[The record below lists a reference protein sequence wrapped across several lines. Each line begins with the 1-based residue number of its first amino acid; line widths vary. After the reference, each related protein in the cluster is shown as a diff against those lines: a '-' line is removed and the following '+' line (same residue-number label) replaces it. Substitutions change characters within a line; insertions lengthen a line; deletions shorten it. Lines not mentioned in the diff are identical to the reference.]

1 MNKVEPLMYVL
12 YSLLIG
18 ILLYIVFRFIMGY
31 NDHMSQVSSILI
43 ASICILYFVLLYVYQ
58 KPSSGA
64 LLVLSRPYL

>member
-1 MNKVEPLMYVL
+1 MYVL

-43 ASICILYFVLLYVYQ
+43 ASICILYFVLFYELKAVINDRSLIF
-58 KPSSGA
+58 KN
-64 LLVLSRPYL
+64 

>member
-43 ASICILYFVLLYVYQ
+43 ASICIVYFVVFYELKAIINDRSLIF
-58 KPSSGA
+58 KN
-64 LLVLSRPYL
+64 

>member
-31 NDHMSQVSSILI
+31 NDHLAQVSSILI
-43 ASICILYFVLLYVYQ
+43 ASICIVYFVIFYELKAIINDRSLIF
-58 KPSSGA
+58 KN
-64 LLVLSRPYL
+64 

>member
-43 ASICILYFVLLYVYQ
+43 ASICIIYFVVFYELKAIINDRSLIF
-58 KPSSGA
+58 KN
-64 LLVLSRPYL
+64 

>member
-43 ASICILYFVLLYVYQ
+43 ASICILYFVLFYELKAVINDRSLIF
-58 KPSSGA
+58 KN
-64 LLVLSRPYL
+64 

>member
-1 MNKVEPLMYVL
+1 MNKVENSMYVL

-43 ASICILYFVLLYVYQ
+43 ASICILYFVLFYELKAVINDRSLIF
-58 KPSSGA
+58 KN
-64 LLVLSRPYL
+64 

>member
-43 ASICILYFVLLYVYQ
+43 ASICILYFVLFYEL
-58 KPSSGA
+58 KA
-64 LLVLSRPYL
+64 VLNDRSLIFKN

>member
-31 NDHMSQVSSILI
+31 NDHLAQVSSILI
-43 ASICILYFVLLYVYQ
+43 ASICIAYFVVFYEIKAVINNRSLIF
-58 KPSSGA
+58 KN
-64 LLVLSRPYL
+64 

>member
-1 MNKVEPLMYVL
+1 MNKVDPLMYVL

-43 ASICILYFVLLYVYQ
+43 ASICILYFVLFYELKAVINDRSLIF
-58 KPSSGA
+58 KN
-64 LLVLSRPYL
+64 